1 MSLFERL
8 LSRRRRYDDLSVSI
22 REHLAE
28 RAGELMAEGVPRAE
42 AEQTARRE
50 FGNVSLIEE
59 RSREA
64 WQWLTLESMLADVRF
79 AARQLARSPGFTSVA
94 VITLAL
100 GIAVNATMFNRKA
113 AASETG
119 PMGSPACSRSHA

>member
-1 MSLFERL
+1 MKWRI
-8 LSRRRRYDDLSVSI
+8 LSRGRRYAELSESI
-22 REHLAE
+22 QEHLE
-28 RAGELMAEGVPRAE
+28 EKIDELMEEGMARE
-42 AEQTARRE
+42 QAEQTARRE